1 MERAAV
7 QRSLLERAERDRQG
21 VQVSHAE
28 GVDFGTLPLI
38 QAKAGQHIDVV
49 VNTPSTISLLGV
61 KAYAVNAGTAS
72 R

>member
-21 VQVSHAE
+21 VQVSHVE
-28 GVDFGTLPLI
+28 GVHFGTLPLI
-38 QAKAGQHIDVV
+38 QAKAGQHIDIV
-49 VNTPSTISLLGV
+49 VNTPLTVSLLEV
-61 KAYAVNAGTAS
+61 KAYAVNAGTKS